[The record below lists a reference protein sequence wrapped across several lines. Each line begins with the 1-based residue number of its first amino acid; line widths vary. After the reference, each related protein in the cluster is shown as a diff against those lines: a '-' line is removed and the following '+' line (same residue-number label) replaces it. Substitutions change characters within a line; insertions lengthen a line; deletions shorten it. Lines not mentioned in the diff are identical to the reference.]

1 MISAIIRLALRW
13 RGAVLA
19 VTAVLA
25 AIGAW
30 NLAHLPIDAVPD
42 ITNNQVQVITISP
55 ALGAPDVERLIT
67 FPIEQACSNIPGLIE
82 LRSFSRF
89 GLSVITLVFDDDIDT
104 YWARQ
109 QISERLAT
117 VRLQLPPGTGIPE
130 LAPVTTGLGEI
141 YQYVVRPKPGYESR
155 YTLADLRTIQDW
167 IVRRQLLGTPGVA
180 DVASFGGLLKQY
192 EVVIEPDRLASLGV
206 TISDVASAIE
216 RNSSNA
222 GGAYIER
229 GPTVSFIRTEG
240 FLGSITDIENIP
252 VTNAQG
258 FPVLVKD
265 VATVRIG
272 SAIRYGAMCYNDRGE
287 VAGAVVMMLKGE
299 NSAAVI
305 KRVKE
310 RIAQIERTLPEGI
323 TIEPFLDRTK
333 MINSTVA
340 TVRTNLLE
348 GAAIVIVVLA
358 LLIGNLRAALLVAS
372 VIPLSFLI
380 AASLMRTVGVSG
392 NLMSLGA
399 IDFGLLVDGA
409 VIIVEGVLHQLGVLM
424 RQSRSTPLAIVE
436 VVEQTASRLM
446 RAAIFGQ
453 LIILIVYVPVLTLQ
467 GIEGK
472 MFRPMAEVLLY
483 ALGGA
488 FLLSLTYVPAAASYV
503 LSGITIKERSIANRL
518 VAHLERFYRPV
529 LHWALRRPN
538 ATLGTALV
546 LFGLSAVAA
555 TQLGG
560 EFIPKLEEG
569 DFAVDTRL
577 LTGSSLQETIAATQ
591 QCSRILLD
599 SFPEVEKVVTK
610 IGSSEIPTD
619 PMPIEASDMMVILKP
634 KSQWERA
641 RSFDELAERM
651 YAALSQS
658 VPGVTFGFQFP
669 VQMRFNELMTGAR
682 QDIVCKIFGD
692 DLDTLAYYAERLA
705 SIASTIPG
713 ARDIYR
719 ERMLGMPQI
728 VIRYDRTMLARY
740 GITIED
746 ANRAISA
753 AFAGASVATFYEGE
767 RRFDVVVRYDSTV
780 RNNPERLRTLP
791 LRTASGTLVPLEEVA
806 DIRSEFGP
814 NQIQREAARR
824 RIIVGFNVRGRD
836 IASTVEELQQRV
848 ERELRLPPGYAI
860 TYGGTFENL
869 QHARARLAVSVP
881 LALASIL
888 VLLYAAFGSLR
899 YGLLIFSAVPLAAIG
914 GVAALLARGLHFSVS
929 AAVGFIAL
937 FGIAVLNGVVLT
949 SEANRLRQ
957 NRSLLR
963 AVLEATHVRFRP
975 VILTAAV
982 ASLGFLP
989 MAISTSPGA
998 EVQRPLATVVIGG
1011 LISATLLTLVVLPVL
1026 YIAIERRRERKERA
1040 GLSPVSVV
1048 LLLLPLTAVA
1058 ANAQQP
1064 ISLSEAYHLM
1074 EQQHP
1079 DRLRW
1084 YYDVLS
1090 AEERR
1095 KGWLQLSPL
1104 QLELEYG
1111 KFNSFTNDSRV
1122 SAALP
1127 IELPPVHVA
1136 RKAQRESQYAQA
1148 VWGSQWN
1155 QMQRRAEVARLF
1167 YEVAYWR
1174 RIVAL
1179 LERNDSLATLAD
1191 SIAHMQLER
1200 GAATAAHR
1208 ATAQLYR
1215 SSVSAELAAA
1225 RVQYQTA
1232 VALFNRALGEP
1243 STRYIPNDSLFDRPP
1258 TLLVVLDSSRHPLV
1272 QQAAA
1277 QVDQA
1282 RSQRAL
1288 TEASMLPSF
1297 VLGYNSMTLIGYH
1310 NVDGIDRY
1318 YGPQTRFGSLRVG
1331 LNVPLPTPWAMAEL
1345 RATDW
1350 SITSAEW
1357 EQRAVS
1363 WELERMRLEARARRT
1378 AAAVAVSTYE
1388 RQALSAAAT
1397 LERIA
1402 TTELAN
1408 GTLDA
1413 YQWALALDRVLAV
1426 ERAWLDTRRR
1436 LNEAIIDSELLG
1448 DVQ

>member
-19 VTAVLA
+19 VTCVLA

-55 ALGAPDVERLIT
+55 ALGAPDIERLIT

-141 YQYVVRPKPGYESR
+141 YQYVVRPKPGFEGR
-155 YTLADLRTIQDW
+155 YSLADLRTIQDW

-192 EVVIEPDRLASLGV
+192 EVVIEPDRLTTLGL

-240 FLGSITDIENIP
+240 FLGSIADIENIP
-252 VTNAQG
+252 ITTAQG
-258 FPVLVKD
+258 YPIFVKD

-272 SAIRYGAMCYNDRGE
+272 SAIRYGAMCYNDCGE

-305 KRVKE
+305 ERVKE

-348 GAAIVIVVLA
+348 GAAIVIFVLV

-372 VIPLSFLI
+372 VIPLSFLM
-380 AASLMRTVGVSG
+380 AASLMRTFGVSG

-409 VIIVEGVLHQLGVLM
+409 VIIVEGVLHRLGVLM
-424 RQSRSTPLAIVE
+424 RQSRSTPLAIVD
-436 VVEQTASRLM
+436 VVEQTSSRLM

-488 FLLSLTYVPAAASYV
+488 FLLSLTYVPAMASYV
-503 LSGITIKERSIANRL
+503 FRGITIKEHSISNRL
-518 VAHLERFYRPV
+518 VAYIERFYRPL

-538 ATLGTALV
+538 ATLGTAVV

-634 KSQWERA
+634 KRQWVSA

-651 YAALSQS
+651 YTVLSQAI
-658 VPGVTFGFQFP
+658 PGVTFGFQFP

-705 SIASTIPG
+705 AIASTIPG

-719 ERMLGMPQI
+719 ERMLGMPQL

-740 GITIED
+740 GIAIED

-767 RRFDVVVRYDSTV
+767 RRFDVVVRYDSTN
-780 RNNPERLRTLP
+780 RNDPERLRTLP
-791 LRTASGTLVPLEEVA
+791 LRAADGNLVPLEAIA

-836 IASTVEELQQRV
+836 IASTVEELQRRV

-881 LALASIL
+881 LALVCIL

-963 AVLEATHVRFRP
+963 AILEATHVRFRP

-989 MAISTSPGA
+989 MALSTSPGA

-1011 LISATLLTLVVLPVL
+1011 LVSATLLTLVVLPVL
-1026 YIAIERRRERKERA
+1026 YIAIERRRERKERTRV
-1040 GLSPVSVV
+1040 SPMSV
-1048 LLLLPLTAVA
+1048 LALLLPLAAVPV
-1058 ANAQQP
+1058 NAQQP
-1064 ISLSEAYHLM
+1064 ISLSQAYHLM

-1084 YYDVLS
+1084 HYEVLA

-1095 KGWLQLSPL
+1095 DGWLQLSPL

-1111 KFNSFTNDSRV
+1111 KFNSFTNDSRI

-1127 IELPPVHVA
+1127 IELPPAHVA

-1155 QMQRRAEVARLF
+1155 RMQRRAEVARLF
-1167 YEVAYWR
+1167 SDVAYWR
-1174 RIVAL
+1174 RTIAL
-1179 LERNDSLATLAD
+1179 LERNDSLAALAD
-1191 SIAHMQLER
+1191 SIAQVQLEH

-1215 SSVSAELAAA
+1215 SSVSADLAAA
-1225 RVQYQTA
+1225 RVQYNAA
-1232 VALFNRALGEP
+1232 VALFNRALGEL
-1243 STRYIPNDSLFDRPP
+1243 SNRYIPNDSLFDRTP
-1258 TLLVVLDSSRHPLV
+1258 TLLVALDSTRHPLI

-1277 QVDQA
+1277 RVEQA

-1288 TEASMLPSF
+1288 AGASMLPSV

-1310 NVDGIDRY
+1310 NVTGVDRY
-1318 YGPQTRFGSLRVG
+1318 FGPETRFGSFRAG

-1345 RATDW
+1345 RAADW

-1363 WELERMRLEARARRT
+1363 WELERMRLDARARRSAA
-1378 AAAVAVSTYE
+1378 AAAVRAYE
-1388 RQALSAAAT
+1388 QQALTAAAT

-1402 TTELAN
+1402 TAELAN
-1408 GTLDA
+1408 GILDA
-1413 YQWALALDRVLAV
+1413 YQWALALDRALAV
-1426 ERAWLDTRRR
+1426 ERAWLDARRR
-1436 LNEAIIDSELLG
+1436 LNEAIIESELLG

>member
-1 MISAIIRLALRW
+1 
-13 RGAVLA
+13 
-19 VTAVLA
+19 
-25 AIGAW
+25 
-30 NLAHLPIDAVPD
+30 
-42 ITNNQVQVITISP
+42 
-55 ALGAPDVERLIT
+55 
-67 FPIEQACSNIPGLIE
+67 
-82 LRSFSRF
+82 
-89 GLSVITLVFDDDIDT
+89 
-104 YWARQ
+104 
-109 QISERLAT
+109 
-117 VRLQLPPGTGIPE
+117 
-130 LAPVTTGLGEI
+130 
-141 YQYVVRPKPGYESR
+141 
-155 YTLADLRTIQDW
+155 
-167 IVRRQLLGTPGVA
+167 
-180 DVASFGGLLKQY
+180 
-192 EVVIEPDRLASLGV
+192 
-206 TISDVASAIE
+206 
-216 RNSSNA
+216 
-222 GGAYIER
+222 
-229 GPTVSFIRTEG
+229 
-240 FLGSITDIENIP
+240 
-252 VTNAQG
+252 
-258 FPVLVKD
+258 
-265 VATVRIG
+265 
-272 SAIRYGAMCYNDRGE
+272 
-287 VAGAVVMMLKGE
+287 
-299 NSAAVI
+299 
-305 KRVKE
+305 
-310 RIAQIERTLPEGI
+310 
-323 TIEPFLDRTK
+323 
-333 MINSTVA
+333 
-340 TVRTNLLE
+340 
-348 GAAIVIVVLA
+348 
-358 LLIGNLRAALLVAS
+358 
-372 VIPLSFLI
+372 
-380 AASLMRTVGVSG
+380 
-392 NLMSLGA
+392 
-399 IDFGLLVDGA
+399 
-409 VIIVEGVLHQLGVLM
+409 
-424 RQSRSTPLAIVE
+424 
-436 VVEQTASRLM
+436 
-446 RAAIFGQ
+446 
-453 LIILIVYVPVLTLQ
+453 
-467 GIEGK
+467 
-472 MFRPMAEVLLY
+472 
-483 ALGGA
+483 
-488 FLLSLTYVPAAASYV
+488 
-503 LSGITIKERSIANRL
+503 
-518 VAHLERFYRPV
+518 
-529 LHWALRRPN
+529 
-538 ATLGTALV
+538 TLGTALV

-577 LTGSSLQETIAATQ
+577 LIGSSLQETIAATQ

-610 IGSSEIPTD
+610 IGNSEIPTD

-634 KSQWERA
+634 KRQWVRA

-651 YAALSQS
+651 YAALSQAI
-658 VPGVTFGFQFP
+658 PGVTFGFQFP

-728 VIRYDRTMLARY
+728 VIRYDRSMLARY
-740 GITIED
+740 GIAIED
-746 ANRAISA
+746 ANRAVSA

-767 RRFDVVVRYDSTV
+767 RRFDVVVRYDSTI

-791 LRTASGTLVPLEEVA
+791 LRTADGSLIPLEQVA
-806 DIRSEFGP
+806 DIRNVFGP

-836 IASTVEELQQRV
+836 IASTVEELQRRV
-848 ERELRLPPGYAI
+848 KRELRLPPGYAI

-881 LALASIL
+881 VALVSIL

-914 GVAALLARGLHFSVS
+914 GVAALFARGLHFSVS

-1011 LISATLLTLVVLPVL
+1011 LVSATLLTLVVLPVL
-1026 YIAIERRRERKERA
+1026 YIAVERRRERKERMRV
-1040 GLSPVSVV
+1040 SPMPVLA
-1048 LLLLPLTAVA
+1048 LLLAVGT

-1064 ISLSEAYHLM
+1064 ISLGEAFKLL

-1084 YYDVLS
+1084 HYDVLS

-1095 KGWLQLSPL
+1095 NSWLQLAPL

-1111 KFNSFTNDSRV
+1111 QFNSFINDSRV
-1122 SAALP
+1122 SAALLL
-1127 IELPPVHVA
+1127 ELPPVHLA
-1136 RKAQRESQYAQA
+1136 RRAQRESQYAQA
-1148 VWGSQWN
+1148 VWGNQWN
-1155 QMQRRAEVARLF
+1155 RMQRRAEVARLF
-1167 YEVAYWR
+1167 SEVAYWR
-1174 RIVAL
+1174 RMVAL
-1179 LERNDSLATLAD
+1179 LERNDSLAALAD
-1191 SIAHMQLER
+1191 SIARIQLER

-1225 RVQYQTA
+1225 RVQYQAA

-1243 STRYIPNDSLFDRPP
+1243 STRYIPNDSLFDRTP
-1258 TLLVVLDSSRHPLV
+1258 TLLVALDSSRHPLV

-1277 QVDQA
+1277 RVDEA

-1288 TEASMLPSF
+1288 TGASMLPS
-1297 VLGYNSMTLIGYH
+1297 VAIGYNSMTLIGYH
-1310 NVDGIDRY
+1310 NVTGVDRY
-1318 YGPQTRFGSLRVG
+1318 FGPETRFGSIRAG
-1331 LNVPLPTPWAMAEL
+1331 LNVPLPTPWALAEL
-1345 RATDW
+1345 RAADW
-1350 SITSAEW
+1350 SITAAEW
-1357 EQRAVS
+1357 EQRAS
-1363 WELERMRLEARARRT
+1363 TWELERLRLDARARRS
-1378 AAAVAVSTYE
+1378 AAAAAVSTYE

-1397 LERIA
+1397 LELIA
-1402 TTELAN
+1402 TTELTN

-1426 ERAWLDTRRR
+1426 ERAWLDARRR
-1436 LNEAIIDSELLG
+1436 LNEAIIESELFG